1 MNSSNVAFSG
11 NYMTPRLKMN
21 KPNTITLGNI
31 YDHLDI
37 FNQIDRIHHEQ
48 NSEEV
53 FHLVRYMSL

>member
-1 MNSSNVAFSG
+1 MAFSG

-31 YDHLDI
+31 YEHLDI
-37 FNQIDRIHHEQ
+37 FNQIDRIHHEL